1 MATRNARNSNAIYK
15 LISMSTWNTINTKMQ
30 LVEEYKSIKIQKYNE
45 IVYTMNSITCH
56 IHTKISPISSQHIHI

>member
-1 MATRNARNSNAIYK
+1 
-15 LISMSTWNTINTKMQ
+15 MSTWNTINTKMQ